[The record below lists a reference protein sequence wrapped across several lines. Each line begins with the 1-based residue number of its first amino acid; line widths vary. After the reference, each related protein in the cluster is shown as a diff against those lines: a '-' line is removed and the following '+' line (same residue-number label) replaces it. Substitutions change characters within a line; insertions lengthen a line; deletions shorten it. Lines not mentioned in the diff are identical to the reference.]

1 MSSISIRIGQFF
13 AQQTVTSEQGTA
25 KSSLGAIERLSEP
38 DFIDIISPF
47 FAFSA
52 VIVLPSVVALWVV
65 YKTLTDKTAAPPT
78 SSSPEEQT
86 TTSPSKT

>member
-1 MSSISIRIGQFF
+1 MSSIFIRIGQLF
-13 AQQTVTSEQGTA
+13 AQQTATSEQGTA

-52 VIVLPSVVALWVV
+52 VIILPSVVALWVV
-65 YKTLTDKTAAPPT
+65 YKTLTDKTAAPT

>member
-1 MSSISIRIGQFF
+1 MSSIHLRIGQLFT
-13 AQQTVTSEQGTA
+13 QQTVNSEQGTA

-52 VIVLPSVVALWVV
+52 VIVLPSVVALWVI
-65 YKTLTDKTAAPPT
+65 YKTLTDKTKVSNPT
-78 SSSPEEQT
+78 SPEEQT
-86 TTSPSKT
+86 TTSPSNT